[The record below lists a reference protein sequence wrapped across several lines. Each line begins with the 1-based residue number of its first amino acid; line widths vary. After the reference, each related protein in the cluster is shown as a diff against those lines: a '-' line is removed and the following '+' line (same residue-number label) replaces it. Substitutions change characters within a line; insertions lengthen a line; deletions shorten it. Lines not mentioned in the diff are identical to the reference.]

1 MVSNETLVSNKFLQL
16 RTTKQK
22 EVLAH
27 RNLNDGYQTKITF
40 VAKDFRT
47 DRTGVHAQI
56 QVYLNRN
63 QVAYDNINIEKID
76 QRAKLAREAYKHPL
90 LKQNEFPTFY
100 PMDSMKVDLDF
111 FCFQA
116 PETHLSAVD
125 ATVLSG
131 DPLLE
136 VGEYVENLV
145 VKGGGTIINGQPKK
159 GKSFIAMAMAVSVDA
174 GCQEI
179 WNVEQANTLYINL
192 ERSERSMIKRLGGIN
207 TALGLDAARPLPFLN
222 VRGQTL
228 SSIKSN
234 VKQIIKERDI
244 KFIVLDSISRAGEG
258 SLNDDKVGLAV
269 TDTLNQMIEET
280 DRSWLAIAHRAWS
293 NEHIFG
299 SIHFLGACDVMVATE
314 SAYNEQK
321 NLGVKLIS
329 EGQND
334 LPPLDAPIIKLSF
347 DDWGLHSMEH
357 SSEEEFPELASE
369 QKDAR
374 TRIIKLLGTGKKT
387 PAEIAAALGLK
398 SNTVSQT
405 LNRHDQVFQKF
416 GAYWGLKQR

>member
-16 RTTKQK
+16 KTTKQK

-116 PETHLSAVD
+116 PETHMSAVE
-125 ATVLSG
+125 ATFLSG

-136 VGEYVENLV
+136 VSEYVENLV
-145 VKGGGTIINGQPKK
+145 VAGGGTILSGLPKR
-159 GKSFIAMAMAVSVDA
+159 GKSFLAMAMAVSVDA
-174 GCQEI
+174 GCNEI
-179 WNVEQANTLYINL
+179 WNVAQANSLYINL
-192 ERSERSMIKRLGGIN
+192 ERSERSMVKRLGGIN
-207 TALGLDAARPLPFLN
+207 TALGLDPARKLPFLN

-228 SSIKSN
+228 SSIKNN
-234 VKQIIKERDI
+234 VKSIIKKHDI
-244 KFIVLDSISRAGEG
+244 KFIVLDSISRSGEG
-258 SLNDDKVGLAV
+258 SLTDDRTALTI

-280 DRSWLAIAHRAWS
+280 DRSWLAIAHRGWS
-293 NEHIFG
+293 DSHTYG
-299 SIHFLGACDVMVATE
+299 SVHFVGAADVIVTTE
-314 SAYNEQK
+314 STYNDK
-321 NLGVKLIS
+321 KDLGVKLIS

-334 LPPLDAPIIKLSF
+334 LPPLNAPIIKLAF

-357 SSEEEFPELASE
+357 SDEEEFPDLASE

-374 TRIIKLLGTGKKT
+374 TRIFNLLKSGKK
-387 PAEIAAALGLK
+387 PSAEIATALGLK
-398 SNTVSQT
+398 SNTVTQT

-416 GAYWGLKQR
+416 GGYWGLKQR